1 MTPTERDRADDTGIP
16 LALATQGGTPD
27 RPPLANQG
35 EMDGL
40 LRQYLADAANN
51 YDAMLA
57 NEIDNVTAADASLKL
72 ADDLT
77 DILLGQQ
84 DAGYT
89 LIPWFSPNQLGQYIL
104 KSIHFNGTPREAVQ
118 AVVLGLFGSLYS
130 LIVKAQAEFRSIEG
144 FLPDIDL
151 LITQYA
157 CLLLS
162 LPIPAALPAQE
173 PAMPITHCPECDNPA
188 GCAEDQNCYK
198 AELAKPDPPYTPES
212 PAVEKAYAAMSAV
225 LETMAKRSKG
235 ANND

>member
-1 MTPTERDRADDTGIP
+1 MTQTERDRADDTGIP
-16 LALATQGGTPD
+16 LALATQAGTPD

-40 LRQYLADAANN
+40 LRQFLADAANN

-57 NEIDNVTAADASLKL
+57 NEIDSVTASETSLKL
-72 ADDLT
+72 ADNLT

-89 LIPWFSPNQLGQYIL
+89 LIPWFSPDQLGQYIL
-104 KSIHFNGTPREAVQ
+104 KSIHFNGTPREAVHSS
-118 AVVLGLFGSLYS
+118 VLSLFGGLYS
-130 LIVKAQAEFRSIEG
+130 LIVKAQAEFRSIED
-144 FLPDIDL
+144 FIPDIDL
-151 LITQYA
+151 LITQFA
-157 CLLLS
+157 CFFLS

-173 PAMPITHCPECDNPA
+173 PAMPFTPCPECDNPA

-212 PAVEKAYAAMSAV
+212 PAVEKAYAAWNAV
-225 LETMAKRSKG
+225 VETMAKRKG
-235 ANND
+235 ANDD